1 MQVLLQG
8 TEPTGVAGVPVQIQD
23 LVLVLVEPIEELL
36 PGAIPIRGTEVVLPD
51 QEEVLIVA
59 HHEALPIIDLEVE
72 PQDIEVPDVRQH
84 IETRVDHQD
93 TGVQE
98 VVLPDT
104 AVQVAV
110 DQAQGVLDT
119 EAALAVVLEARDS
132 AGVPEAAQE
141 DPACEALVVVPDL
154 PEADLQEVAGVVAE
168 GINRPNILKS

>member
-1 MQVLLQG
+1 MQVPLQG

-93 TGVQE
+93 TEVQE

-104 AVQVAV
+104 EVQAVVAL
-110 DQAQGVLDT
+110 AQGILDT
-119 EAALAVVLEARDS
+119 EVALVVALEVPDS
-132 AGVPEAAQE
+132 AGVPEAVQE
-141 DPACEALVVVPDL
+141 DPACVALVVVPDL
-154 PEADLQEVAGVVAE
+154 PEADLQVVAGVAAE
-168 GINRPNILKS
+168 GINHPNILIS